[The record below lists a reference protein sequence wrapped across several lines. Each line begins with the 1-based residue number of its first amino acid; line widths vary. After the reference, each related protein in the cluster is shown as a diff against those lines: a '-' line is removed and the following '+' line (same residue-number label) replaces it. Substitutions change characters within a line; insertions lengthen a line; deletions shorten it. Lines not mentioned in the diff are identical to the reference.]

1 MVNESLQAFFES
13 EDFLTHV
20 GTLNRVMEDLTRAL
34 TSAAFPGTTLKLNE
48 WRLVVRRRMSGS
60 PRLLVTLVHP
70 TYGLLWPIGEI
81 DLNGS
86 PS

>member
-1 MVNESLQAFFES
+1 MNENLQAFFAS
-13 EDFLTHV
+13 EDFKTL
-20 GTLNRVMEDLTRAL
+20 GETLNRVMEDLTRAL
-34 TSAAFPGTTLKLNE
+34 TSAAFPDTTLKLNE

-81 DLNGS
+81 DLSGS